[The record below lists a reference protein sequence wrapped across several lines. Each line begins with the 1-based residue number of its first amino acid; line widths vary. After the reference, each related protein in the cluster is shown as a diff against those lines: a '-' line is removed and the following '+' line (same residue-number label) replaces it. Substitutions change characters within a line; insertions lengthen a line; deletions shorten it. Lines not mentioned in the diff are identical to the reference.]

1 MDYKESLKE
10 VAIRTRTIL
19 SSQTNH
25 SPKKKNN
32 MKKLTKE
39 EQKEKAKLK
48 GKCTNCLKPMEDE
61 SNENWQIYCPRKK
74 CVEAFIKSFSD

>member
-1 MDYKESLKE
+1 M
-10 VAIRTRTIL
+10 
-19 SSQTNH
+19 N
-25 SPKKKNN
+25 
-32 MKKLTKE
+32 KLTKE